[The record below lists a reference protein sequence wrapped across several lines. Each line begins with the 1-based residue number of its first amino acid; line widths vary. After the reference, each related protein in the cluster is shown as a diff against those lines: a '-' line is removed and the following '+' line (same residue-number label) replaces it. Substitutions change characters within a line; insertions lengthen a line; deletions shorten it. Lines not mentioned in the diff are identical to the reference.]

1 MWIQQMI
8 FKQNKFAVMKNS
20 IKIHSQQLQILV
32 FVILSVFAFNSCRV
46 TFLPSYDA
54 SIAEQI
60 ETTTKQ
66 VDKFYLT
73 MLETTTKEN
82 NGRSFEKFV
91 NQYVDIEVELY
102 SLLNQNKVRPL
113 NENSTRICEITLELW
128 QKYKEEHKT
137 DNTLSDGLIKLN
149 RQVFSDLFFAMQV
162 AEKGKNIINNPP
174 Q

>member
-1 MWIQQMI
+1 MI
-8 FKQNKFAVMKNS
+8 NS
-20 IKIHSQQLQILV
+20 SKIKLQQLQLV
-32 FVILSVFAFNSCRV
+32 LIFIAFNSCSV

-60 ETTTKQ
+60 EKTTRQ

-73 MLETTTKEN
+73 MLETTTEED
-82 NGRSFEKFV
+82 NGRIYEKFAM
-91 NQYVDIEVELY
+91 QYVDIEVELF

-113 NENSTRICEITLELW
+113 NENSTRICEITLQLW

-137 DNTLSDGLIKLN
+137 DNTLSNGLIKLN
-149 RQVFSDLFFAMQV
+149 MQTFSDLFFAMQV
-162 AEKGKNIINNPP
+162 AEKGKELANDPP

>member
-1 MWIQQMI
+1 
-8 FKQNKFAVMKNS
+8 MKNS
-20 IKIHSQQLQILV
+20 IKFKSQQLQIFILLV
-32 FVILSVFAFNSCRV
+32 FSVFAFYSCRV

-54 SIAEQI
+54 SISEQI
-60 ETTTKQ
+60 EITTKQ

-73 MLETTTKEN
+73 MLETTTVDN
-82 NGRSFEKFV
+82 NGRSYEKFA

-102 SLLNQNKVRPL
+102 SLLNQNRVRPL

-137 DNTLSDGLIKLN
+137 DNTLSDGLINLN
-149 RQVFSDLFFAMQV
+149 PQTFSDLFFAMQV
-162 AEKGKNIINNPP
+162 AEKGKEIVNDPP

>member
-1 MWIQQMI
+1 
-8 FKQNKFAVMKNS
+8 MKNS
-20 IKIHSQQLQILV
+20 IKFKSQQLQIFILLV
-32 FVILSVFAFNSCRV
+32 FSVFAFYSCRV

-54 SIAEQI
+54 SISEQI
-60 ETTTKQ
+60 EITTKQ

-73 MLETTTKEN
+73 MLETTTVDN
-82 NGRSFEKFV
+82 NGRSYEKFA

-102 SLLNQNKVRPL
+102 SLLNQNRVRPL

-149 RQVFSDLFFAMQV
+149 QQTFSDLFFAMQV
-162 AEKGKNIINNPP
+162 AEKGKEIVNDPP